1 MSKRKGGG
9 GKGGGK
15 DDAQTEEDRNIALW
29 KTKNLIKRLN
39 QARGN
44 GTSLITLIVPPK
56 DQISRVTKM
65 LAEEFGT
72 ASNIKSRT
80 TRLAVLSAITSSQY
94 LTKLYK
100 QVPPNGLVIYCGN
113 VISEEGKEKKMSIH
127 FEPFRPINTSMYLCD
142 NKFHTECLNE
152 LLESDQSF
160 GFIIM
165 DGNGCLYGTLSG
177 STRKVLYKFGV
188 ELPKKHGRG
197 GQSAVRFAR
206 LRTEARHNYLRKCA
220 EECTRQF
227 ISQDKPNVVGLVLA
241 GSAAFKNDLFQS
253 DLFDNRLKPIVIKI
267 VDVSYGGENGFNQA
281 IELSQ
286 ESLSNVKFVK
296 EKKLLGDYMQEIAKD
311 TGKYCFGLKDCLR
324 AMEMGASDTLIVWDQ
339 LDTIRYKLKNPS
351 NQETIDEFVDPKA
364 KQDDSLFKCK
374 ATGVTLDVVEQVELI
389 EWLANHYKEYG
400 TNLEFVTDRSQE
412 GSQFVKGFG
421 GIGCLLRYKVDFAT
435 LDEYMD
441 EDNYEDDEW
450 I

>member
-1 MSKRKGGG
+1 MSRQKKGGQKDG
-9 GKGGGK
+9 G
-15 DDAQTEEDRNIALW
+15 DEEDRNIALW

-39 QARGN
+39 KARGN
-44 GTSLITLIVPPK
+44 GTSLITLIIPPK
-56 DQISRVTKM
+56 DQISRVSKM
-65 LAEEFGT
+65 LADEFGT
-72 ASNIKSRT
+72 ASNIKSRC

-94 LTKLYK
+94 LTKSYK

-142 NKFHTECLNE
+142 NRFHTEGLNE
-152 LLESDQSF
+152 LLESDSSF

-220 EECTRQF
+220 EESTRQF
-227 ISQDKPNVVGLVLA
+227 IANDKPNVIGLVLA
-241 GSAAFKNDLFQS
+241 GSAAFKNDLFGS

-281 IELSQ
+281 IELAQ
-286 ESLSNVKFVK
+286 ESLANVKFVA
-296 EKKLLGDYMQEIAKD
+296 EKKLLGTYMQEIAKD
-311 TGKYCFGLKDCLR
+311 TGRYCFGLKDTLR
-324 AMEMGASDTLIVWDQ
+324 ALEMGASETLICWDS
-339 LDTIRYKLKNPS
+339 LDTIRYTLKNPS
-351 NQETIDEFVDPKA
+351 NNETSDVHVDPNQKY
-364 KQDDSLFKCK
+364 QDDSLFKCK

-389 EWLANHYKEYG
+389 EWIANHYKDFG
-400 TNLEFVTDRSQE
+400 TTLEFITDRSQE

-421 GIGCLLRYKVDFAT
+421 GIGCLLRYKVDFAS

-441 EDNYEDDEW
+441 ETNYEDDEW